1 MVDDQ
6 IPSFLEDEVRSRI
19 ASRGTESTFVVDE
32 SSEEV
37 IVSHTGFT
45 NALKRE
51 YRNACEERNEEEIKV
66 YHLTKGD
73 GRSNSLDTIM
83 RTVWR
88 VRWFGVDKS

>member
-19 ASRGTESTFVVDE
+19 ASRGTESTFIVDE

-37 IVSHTGFT
+37 TVSYTGFT

-66 YHLTKGD
+66 YHLTKGGWEIQLVRYD
-73 GRSNSLDTIM
+73 NANGM
-83 RTVWR
+83 EGEVVWR
-88 VRWFGVDKS
+88 K

>member
-19 ASRGTESTFVVDE
+19 ASRGTESTFIVDE

-37 IVSHTGFT
+37 IVSYTGFT

-66 YHLTKGD
+66 YHLTKGGWEIQLVRYD
-73 GRSNSLDTIM
+73 NANGM
-83 RTVWR
+83 EGEVVWR
-88 VRWFGVDKS
+88 R

>member
-19 ASRGTESTFVVDE
+19 ASRGTESTFIVDE

-37 IVSHTGFT
+37 TVSYTGFT

-51 YRNACEERNEEEIKV
+51 YRNAFEERNEEEIKV
-66 YHLTKGD
+66 YHLTKGGWEIQLVRYD
-73 GRSNSLDTIM
+73 NANGM
-83 RTVWR
+83 EGEVVWCR
-88 VRWFGVDKS
+88 

>member
-19 ASRGTESTFVVDE
+19 ASRGTESTFIVDE

-66 YHLTKGD
+66 YHLTKGGWEIQLVRYD
-73 GRSNSLDTIM
+73 NANGM
-83 RTVWR
+83 EGEVVWR
-88 VRWFGVDKS
+88 R

>member
-37 IVSHTGFT
+37 IVSYTGFT
-45 NALKRE
+45 DALKRE
-51 YRNACEERNEEEIKV
+51 YRNACEERIEEEIKV
-66 YHLTKGD
+66 YHLTKGGWEIQLVRYD
-73 GRSNSLDTIM
+73 NANGM
-83 RTVWR
+83 EGEVVWR
-88 VRWFGVDKS
+88 R

>member
-37 IVSHTGFT
+37 IVSYTGFT
-45 NALKRE
+45 DALKRE
-51 YRNACEERNEEEIKV
+51 YRNTCEERSEEEIKV
-66 YHLTKGD
+66 YHLTKGGWEIQLVRYD
-73 GRSNSLDTIM
+73 NANGM
-83 RTVWR
+83 EGEVVWR
-88 VRWFGVDKS
+88 R

>member
-19 ASRGTESTFVVDE
+19 ASRGTESTFIVDE

-37 IVSHTGFT
+37 TVSYTGFT

-66 YHLTKGD
+66 YHLTKGGWEIQLVRYD
-73 GRSNSLDTIM
+73 NANGM
-83 RTVWR
+83 EGEVVWR
-88 VRWFGVDKS
+88 R

>member
-19 ASRGTESTFVVDE
+19 ASRGTESTFIVDE

-37 IVSHTGFT
+37 TVSYTGFT
-45 NALKRE
+45 DALKRE

-66 YHLTKGD
+66 YHLTKGGWEIQLVRYD
-73 GRSNSLDTIM
+73 NANGM
-83 RTVWR
+83 EGEVVWR
-88 VRWFGVDKS
+88 R

>member
-37 IVSHTGFT
+37 IVSYTGFT
-45 NALKRE
+45 DALKRE

-66 YHLTKGD
+66 YHLTKGGWEIQLVRYD
-73 GRSNSLDTIM
+73 NANGM
-83 RTVWR
+83 EGEVVWR
-88 VRWFGVDKS
+88 R